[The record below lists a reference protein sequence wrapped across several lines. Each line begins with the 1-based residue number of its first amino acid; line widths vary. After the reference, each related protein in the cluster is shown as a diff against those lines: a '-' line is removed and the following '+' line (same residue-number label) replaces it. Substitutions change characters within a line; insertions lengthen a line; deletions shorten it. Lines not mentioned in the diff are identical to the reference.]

1 MDEPKAWRD
10 LAERLTQLRNAD
22 QDKIYANW
30 SSSPWNDNGDHWFLS
45 GIGDRAVSQ
54 QFLWTVERAAIL
66 LGHHESPTALFFWLD
81 LLKQESPRFIGG
93 GHRETIVGG
102 VQVEK
107 SEFGGIYA
115 VCLASAEYCYKLETQ
130 AIAKERGKWLPVED
144 TASHPPVPAPSRAI
158 SIGDQLEQLRQDC
171 NWSIEELAEAVKLDP
186 TNVSRHLSGTSI
198 PRPKNLRRYNSV
210 FSKQLKKQVHIRRN
224 AAKRS

>member
-30 SSSPWNDNGDHWFLS
+30 SSSPWNDSGDHWFLS
-45 GIGDRAVSQ
+45 GIGDRSISQ
-54 QFLWTVERAAIL
+54 QLLWTVERAAIL
-66 LGHHESPTALFFWLD
+66 MGHHGSPAALFFWLD
-81 LLKQESPRFIGG
+81 SLKQDSPRFIGG
-93 GHRETIVGG
+93 GTIETVVKGA
-102 VQVEK
+102 VVEH
-107 SEFGGIYA
+107 SETGCIPA
-115 VCLASAEYCYKLETQ
+115 LCLASAEYCYKLETQ

-144 TASHPPVPAPSRAI
+144 TASHPPVHAPSVAI
-158 SIGDQLEQLRQDC
+158 SIGDQLEELRQDC

-198 PRPKNLRRYNSV
+198 PRPKNLRKYNSV
-210 FSKQLKKQVHIRRN
+210 FSKHLKRKVDIRRN